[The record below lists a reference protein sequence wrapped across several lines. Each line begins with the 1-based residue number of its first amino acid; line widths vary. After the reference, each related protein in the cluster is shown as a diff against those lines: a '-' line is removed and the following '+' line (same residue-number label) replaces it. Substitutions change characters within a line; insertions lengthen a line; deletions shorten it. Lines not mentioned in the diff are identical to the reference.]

1 MDHLSSRPVSEP
13 GIKDVLWEGSTLN
26 SARLQGEQSWGGS
39 PPGGSPPHPDTPV
52 LLLSPSPAVESPV
65 VAGPL
70 VRWCLGFRYLGV

>member
-39 PPGGSPPHPDTPV
+39 PPHPDTPV
-52 LLLSPSPAVESPV
+52 PLLSPSPAVESPV